1 MLHCF
6 EMENDQGEEDP
17 GAAPEADPVL
27 RPYIELEDYGSLYVS
42 GVAVEMEFRGQGLG
56 TKLMERAE
64 ARARELGL
72 PRVSLI

>member
-1 MLHCF
+1 MGNAGY
-6 EMENDQGEEDP
+6 M
-17 GAAPEADPVL
+17 
-27 RPYIELEDYGSLYVS
+27 ELEDYGSLYVS

>member
-27 RPYIELEDYGSLYVS
+27 RPYTDIPQMTSKFAEIVPRPHL
-42 GVAVEMEFRGQGLG
+42 QGNSVPIAAI
-56 TKLMERAE
+56 R
-64 ARARELGL
+64 
-72 PRVSLI
+72 